1 VVYGTRGQAAAG
13 NLPGDRMRAAAWTD
27 KNGNF
32 WLFGGDG
39 EDSTGN
45 SGVFDD
51 LWEFNP
57 TSGKWAWIG
66 GSNTVG
72 TPNLLPGTYGTL
84 QTPAASNQPGGRE
97 ASATW
102 TDSAGNLWLF
112 GFQGYDSTGT
122 GGWLNDLWEFQPSSG
137 EWVWMGGSSTISQ
150 LNLFFGNYGEF
161 GTLQTASSANVPGS
175 RDLSVRWTDSKGN
188 FWLFGGEG
196 YESAGNFG
204 GLNDLWRLQPG
215 AIAWEWVSGSETL
228 PGNSEGQ
235 PGLYGTSQTP
245 AFLNTPGG
253 RYGAASWID
262 PSGNLW
268 LFGGAGYDDAG
279 NFGELNDLWEFQP
292 DTGTLPP
299 AATPTFSVESGT
311 YTTAQTVTISD
322 STPGAT
328 IYCIINGD
336 TPAAVYTGPITISS
350 PTTIQAIAVA
360 TGYANSA
367 VAAAT
372 YTVNLPVAA
381 VPTFTPATGTY
392 STAQT
397 VTISNPTP
405 GATIYYSTT
414 GAATTNSTMYTAPLT
429 VSTSQTIQAIAVA
442 SNYQQSSQAVAT
454 YTIWPPLSIIGER
467 VWIGGSSTVPG
478 CSTLDCGVAAVY
490 GTLGQAAAGNAPGG
504 REAAATWTDSSGNLW
519 LFGGDGFDSADAF
532 GDLNDLWEFNP
543 EANEWT

>member
-1 VVYGTRGQAAAG
+1 
-13 NLPGDRMRAAAWTD
+13 
-27 KNGNF
+27 
-32 WLFGGDG
+32 
-39 EDSTGN
+39 
-45 SGVFDD
+45 
-51 LWEFNP
+51 
-57 TSGKWAWIG
+57 
-66 GSNTVG
+66 
-72 TPNLLPGTYGTL
+72 
-84 QTPAASNQPGGRE
+84 
-97 ASATW
+97 
-102 TDSAGNLWLF
+102 
-112 GFQGYDSTGT
+112 
-122 GGWLNDLWEFQPSSG
+122 
-137 EWVWMGGSSTISQ
+137 
-150 LNLFFGNYGEF
+150 LFFGNYGEF